1 MLKNNN
7 QEVLRRLSRRSMKA
21 ERTRNFFAVLAI
33 ILTTFM
39 FTSVFSI
46 GVSLIQNLGIMQM
59 RNLGSQSTIWLEKP
73 SKQQMDQIRKM
84 QGLRAM
90 GVQVSA
96 GSRKEASREKRW
108 SCGITIRQNIRRI
121 LFRRSA
127 VSMEHIRRSR
137 TRL

>member
-7 QEVLRRLSRRSMKA
+7 QEGLRRLSRRSMKA

-46 GVSLIQNLGIMQM
+46 GVSLIQNLGIMQI
-59 RNLGSQSTIWLEKP
+59 RNLGSQSTIWLEQP

-96 GSRKEASREKRW
+96 GSRKEASGEKTVALW
-108 SCGITIRQNIRRI
+108 YYDTAEYQKNFIP
-121 LFRRSA
+121 A
-127 VSMEHIRRSR
+127 IRRSR